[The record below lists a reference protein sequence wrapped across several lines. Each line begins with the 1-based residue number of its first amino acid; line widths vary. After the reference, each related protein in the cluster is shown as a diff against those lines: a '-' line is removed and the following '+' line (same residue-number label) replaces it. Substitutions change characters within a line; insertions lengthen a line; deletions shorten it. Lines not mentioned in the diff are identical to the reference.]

1 MSKTKIEKS
10 LSLVKNEQSS
20 FSLSYIGDAVF
31 ELWCRQ
37 KILKRLKYRKEVHK
51 HVVRWVRCQTQARLV
66 HLIMPH
72 LTEEEKNIFRRGR
85 NNKVVSIP
93 KHASTKEYRAA
104 TGFECLVGFWYLGKD
119 IERFEELMTQTE
131 VLEYLESVISECKN
145 TFTNVA

>member
-10 LSLVKNEQSS
+10 LSLVKNELSS
-20 FSLSYIGDAVF
+20 FSLSYVGDAFF

-37 KILKRLKYRKEVHK
+37 KILKRIKNRREVHK
-51 HVVRWVRCQTQARLV
+51 RVVQWVRCQTQARLV

-72 LTEEEKNIFRRGR
+72 LTVEEKNIFRQGR
-85 NNKVVSIP
+85 NSKVVSIP

-119 IERFEELMTQTE
+119 IKRFEELMSKTE
-131 VLEYLESVISECKN
+131 VQEYLESVLSVCKN
-145 TFTNVA
+145 SFFHVA

>member
-1 MSKTKIEKS
+1 MSKTKIEKG
-10 LSLVKNEQSS
+10 LSLVKNELSS
-20 FSLSYIGDAVF
+20 FSLSYVGDAFF

-37 KILKRLKYRKEVHK
+37 KILKRLKNRREVHK
-51 HVVRWVRCQTQARLV
+51 SVVQWVRCQTQARLV

-104 TGFECLVGFWYLGKD
+104 TGFECLVGFWYFGND

-131 VLEYLESVISECKN
+131 VLDYLESVLSVCKN
-145 TFTNVA
+145 PFINVT